1 MPSEAALYSACE
13 ADAYDWNVFFMRV
26 LPQPFGESWWAH
38 PPSIHNEDQNSYSL
52 LPLDVT
58 APRPEREAALQARGW
73 PDGRLPSK
81 KELLEHILWRVE
93 YEYAEHLHDHS
104 FTPGERCEACNVVC
118 ACSAFD
124 ASLTGLEPNS
134 SPDTPV
140 ESDAE
145 DDLAGVDLV
154 GDFSTYEYGSDEDQ
168 AHDATPLRGD
178 V

>member
-1 MPSEAALYSACE
+1 MATGLFGPAPPPPSGGATTTARTLPDARVASLVAALGP
-13 ADAYDWNVFFMRV
+13 DALERV
-26 LPQPFGESWWAH
+26 VC
-38 PPSIHNEDQNSYSL
+38 
-52 LPLDVT
+52 LDVLT
-58 APRPEREAALQARGW
+58 
-73 PDGRLPSK
+73 DSV
-81 KELLEHILWRVE
+81 RVW
-93 YEYAEHLHDHS
+93 DHS

-124 ASLTGLEPNS
+124 ASLAGLEPNGS
-134 SPDTPV
+134 SDTPV

-168 AHDATPLRGD
+168 AHDVTPLRGD